1 MWQYDSVKVL
11 LEFHDVE
18 NYMETCNDR
27 TVTVFG
33 AVRRKTTRLLA
44 ESLELDDKKEKVNEE
59 SVKDESHD
67 SWNGKC
73 DACGWR
79 K

>member
-1 MWQYDSVKVL
+1 MWQYESVKVL
-11 LEFHDVE
+11 LEFYDAE
-18 NYMETCNDR
+18 NYMDTSNDR

-44 ESLELDDKKEKVNEE
+44 ESLELDDKKEKVKEE
-59 SVKDESHD
+59 SVKAETHD
-67 SWNGKC
+67 SWNGKF
-73 DACGWR
+73 DACGRR